1 MRAIPKS
8 VKCPKC
14 HKKFN
19 AIIGDVLPFYITCIK
34 CGFKWRYDE
43 DDRFIFP
50 FKDEKADGN
59 NQ

>member
-19 AIIGDVLPFYITCIK
+19 AIIGDVLPFDLK
-34 CGFKWRYDE
+34 FQVKGLQLLFL
-43 DDRFIFP
+43 FI
-50 FKDEKADGN
+50 N
-59 NQ
+59 HNS